1 MSNSIFY
8 TFEFAIKEGQLENF
22 KTLVKEIVEAT
33 EANEPATTNYEF
45 FISDDGSTCHN
56 YERYTDSEAAVKHIV
71 AVMTKFS
78 DRIDALA
85 EPKRATVYG
94 NPSDELRKMLSS
106 MGAVFVKPI
115 AGFAR

>member
-8 TFEFAIKEGQLENF
+8 LVEFAIKEGQLENF
-22 KTLVKEIVEAT
+22 RTLVKEVVEAT
-33 EANEPATTNYEF
+33 KANEPTTTNYEF
-45 FISDDGSTCHN
+45 FISDDGSTCHT
-56 YERYTDSEAAVKHIV
+56 YERYTDSEAAVKHII

-78 DRIDALA
+78 DRINALA

-94 NPSDELRKMLSS
+94 NPSDELRKMLNS
-106 MGAVFVKPI
+106 MGAVFVRPI